1 MPPAAQMALDSTMNT
16 NKICPATLTPDI
28 FTSPSPATMKLS
40 TRETRD
46 WINDCS
52 ITGTPINNA
61 CR

>member
-1 MPPAAQMALDSTMNT
+1 MALDSTMNT

-28 FTSPSPATMKLS
+28 FTSPSPETMKLS